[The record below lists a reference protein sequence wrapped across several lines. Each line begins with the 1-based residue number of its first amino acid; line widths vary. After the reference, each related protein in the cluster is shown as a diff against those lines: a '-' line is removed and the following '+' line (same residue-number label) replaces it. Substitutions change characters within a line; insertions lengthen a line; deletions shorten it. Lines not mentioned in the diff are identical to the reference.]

1 MRKYRKS
8 AILSHFFMDIILSVV
23 ILFVIF
29 KPMHLTVVNVNA
41 CFKLD
46 F

>member
-8 AILSHFFMDIILSVV
+8 AILSHFFMDIILSVG

-29 KPMHLTVVNVNA
+29 EPMPLTVVNVNA
-41 CFKLD
+41 YLKLD
-46 F
+46 L